1 MRLTESRPR
10 STASRISRMLL
21 LCGLLSLSVL
31 AASASAGV
39 ALSVLSNDPYTNT
52 TSIHAAEVEPASF
65 AAGST
70 VVTAFQA
77 GRFPDGGSSNIGWAT
92 STNGGST
99 WKNGFL
105 PGTTVYAKP
114 AGPYAAVS
122 DEAVAFDAK
131 HGTWMIIMDGL
142 DSDYVGV
149 AVLVNRSTNGGL
161 TWSNPVT
168 VSAGTNDQDRDK
180 TWIVCD
186 NHTASPYYGNCYAEW
201 DDMGH
206 NQQLH
211 MAVSKDGG
219 ATWTQSTVPTAQAV
233 IGGQPLVQPSGK
245 VIMPIQQLNKV
256 VSFISSNGGASYTG
270 PTSVATIS
278 YHTEAGNFRSSPLT
292 TAGID
297 STGKAY
303 VAWSDCRFI
312 ASCTANDIVYS
323 SSTDGTHWS
332 AVTRIP
338 IDATT
343 SGVDHFL
350 PGLAVDSTTSGTTAK
365 LALTYL
371 YYPKTSCT
379 ESTCQLDVGFVRSS
393 DAGATWSARTLEA
406 GPMALSQMPNTS
418 QGYMIGDFISTAF
431 VTTSTGNAPVSF
443 FEQALAVSGKK
454 CTLGDNSSCRQ
465 RTVEHTFAP

>member
-1 MRLTESRPR
+1 
-10 STASRISRMLL
+10 
-21 LCGLLSLSVL
+21 
-31 AASASAGV
+31 
-39 ALSVLSNDPYTNT
+39 VLSNDPYTNT
-52 TSIHAAEVEPASF
+52 TAFHQAEVEPASF

-70 VVTAFQA
+70 LVTAFQA
-77 GRFPDGGSSNIGWAT
+77 GRFPNGGSSNIGWAT
-92 STNGGST
+92 STDGGTT

-114 AGPYAAVS
+114 AGPYQAVS

-131 HGTWMIIMDGL
+131 HGVWQIIMDGL
-142 DSDYVGV
+142 DSDSVGV
-149 AVLVNRSTNGGL
+149 AVIVSRSTNGGL
-161 TWSNPVT
+161 TWSNPAT
-168 VSAGTNDQDRDK
+168 VSAGVNDQDRDK

-186 NHTASPYYGNCYAEW
+186 NNAASPYYGNCYAEW

-219 ATWTQSTVPTAQAV
+219 ATWTQSKVPTAQAV

-245 VIMPIQQLNKV
+245 VIMPIQQASKI
-256 VSFISSNGGASYTG
+256 VSFASANGGTSYTG
-270 PTSVATIS
+270 PTTIATLS
-278 YHTEAGNFRSSPLT
+278 YHTVAGNFRGAPDVS
-292 TAGID
+292 AGID
-297 STGKAY
+297 STGKIYAS
-303 VAWSDCRFI
+303 WQDCRFI

-323 SSTDGTHWS
+323 TSTDGTTWS

-350 PGLAVDSTTSGTTAK
+350 QGLAVDPTTSGATTK

-371 YYPKTSCT
+371 YYPKTNCT
-379 ESTCQLDVGFVRSS
+379 ASTCQLDVGFVRSS
-393 DAGATWSARTLEA
+393 NAGATWTARTLMA
-406 GPMALSQMPNTS
+406 GPVPLSELPNTS

-431 VTTSTGNAPVSF
+431 VTTSSGDAPVSF
-443 FEQALAVSGKK
+443 FEQDLAVSGKT
-454 CTLGDNSSCRQ
+454 CTLGDNTSCRQ
-465 RTVEHTFAP
+465 RTVAHAFAP